1 MITYVITKHIRQM
14 EEKSITKTYVNRIE
28 VNKSKFIAIFF
39 PLTDDSVFKN
49 KLEDIKK
56 EYPKAKHYVYAYRV
70 GVKSKATDDH
80 EPHGT
85 AGRPILDLLNKR
97 NLNNCAI
104 VVVRY
109 FGGTELGA
117 SRLLRT
123 YLSSAV
129 EVTNLF
135 FNEETN
141 TERRK

>member
-1 MITYVITKHIRQM
+1 M
-14 EEKSITKTYVNRIE
+14 EEILVDKRYVNRLE

-39 PLTDDSVFKN
+39 PLNDETKFKGE
-49 KLEDIKK
+49 LEAIKK

-70 GVKSKATDDH
+70 GMKSKSTDDK

-85 AGRPILDLLNKR
+85 AGHPILELLHKR

-117 SRLLRT
+117 GRLLRT

-135 FNEETN
+135 LN
-141 TERRK
+141 K